1 MAPKVRTEFHRPEA
15 VKKHSP
21 HTADREESPAAWISP
36 IALGLGLL
44 GLVFKVPPAP
54 LPPRRRRHHTTT
66 TTHTRARAKHTHASA
81 RTHARTH
88 ARTQTDTRARRH
100 ALMHPCPSPPA
111 MRRYDGSEH

>member
-88 ARTQTDTRARRH
+88 ADRYARTPTRSH
-100 ALMHPCPSPPA
+100 ASVSFPRA